1 MKATISGL
9 VGVCV
14 VAVSAVSGA
23 SFFKSA
29 NVDVFFDGAV
39 AAGAA
44 ITAGAAGGLVLW
56 PANVSAFF
64 TTPESSTTLTWTA
77 AVTGPSRQS
86 PSTAASA
93 TVPAA
98 LKYSIAG

>member
-14 VAVSAVSGA
+14 VAVSAVSGV
-23 SFFKSA
+23 SVKSD
-29 NVDVFFDGAV
+29 NMDVIFDGAV
-39 AAGAA
+39 A
-44 ITAGAAGGLVLW
+44 AGAAGGLVLW

-64 TTPESSTTLTWTA
+64 TTPGSSTTLTWTA

-93 TVPAA
+93 TVPAV